1 MRVRIGEVS
10 DAERVSRLLVEL
22 SEEFILSEFSAAGR
36 SHLLEEFAAPAM
48 AQRIAGSFRFHLAE
62 DVDAL
67 AGVARALWARI
78 HGDFLA
84 GPGAVSRMTV
94 NASNFAVP
102 AYEKLGF
109 RRCGPQVEKMGVIVN
124 PMEFPPGQ

>member
-48 AQRIAGSFRFHLAE
+48 AQRIAGSFRF
-62 DVDAL
+62 
-67 AGVARALWARI
+67 
-78 HGDFLA
+78 
-84 GPGAVSRMTV
+84 
-94 NASNFAVP
+94 
-102 AYEKLGF
+102 
-109 RRCGPQVEKMGVIVN
+109 
-124 PMEFPPGQ
+124 